1 MIFGIVMV
9 VMELV
14 KNIYESFLFTFGL
27 QRVKAKNSLPVS
39 LKGVSWTIMHITP
52 NSNYA

>member
-14 KNIYESFLFTFGL
+14 KNIYESFHFIFGL

-39 LKGVSWTIMHITP
+39 LKGASWMIMDITP
-52 NSNYA
+52 NSDYA